1 MLRLLE
7 NSSIRDRISTNE
19 HLQKIGLLSV
29 NQLAASIKLAEAWKS
44 INISEYPI
52 QLKLNTMQLKG
63 SFCLVSSINVLIR
76 LLLKMAQAVSE

>member
-19 HLQKIGLLSV
+19 LLQKIGLLSV

>member
-19 HLQKIGLLSV
+19 LLQKIGLLSV

-63 SFCLVSSINVLIR
+63 SFCLVSSIDVLIR